1 MPEQLVPQEMPDCL
15 NYLWQWFCE
24 LSNGRSYG
32 EFGPMSIN
40 YSEIKAWT
48 DLTHSEPTAWEV
60 EALKSIDRAFLAEAF
75 KK

>member
-1 MPEQLVPQEMPDCL
+1 
-15 NYLWQWFCE
+15 
-24 LSNGRSYG
+24 
-32 EFGPMSIN
+32 MSIN